1 MQGILVKILQE
12 KKNTNHQSSS
22 INKKQII
29 MKTTNQIQENNNL
42 RSVTQKSIVYFGLVS
57 MLFLTSSFGRV
68 AIIEDQ
74 NFDMEVSSGSVESDA
89 SVSTKVLS
97 KPTVAVESESEQKEI
112 LSVLSSNYEKP
123 LMEVIKENESIIES
137 KEAFDFESIF
147 GRSIDEIIL
156 ENEMIIESTRS
167 DEEFPLDF
175 ELINSFSGMNR
186 EAFLIKNKNSYKS

>member
-1 MQGILVKILQE
+1 
-12 KKNTNHQSSS
+12 
-22 INKKQII
+22 
-29 MKTTNQIQENNNL
+29 MKTTNQIQENNNF
-42 RSVTQKSIVYFGLVS
+42 RSVTQKSIVYFGMVS
-57 MLFLTSSFGRV
+57 MLFLTSSFGSIV
-68 AIIEDQ
+68 IIEDQ
-74 NFDMEVSSGSVESDA
+74 NFDTEVVSSSLQSDA
-89 SVSTKVLS
+89 SVSTKNLS
-97 KPTVAVESESEQKEI
+97 KPTVGVESETEQKEV

-123 LMEVIKENESIIES
+123 LMEVITENESIIES
-137 KEAFDFESIF
+137 KEAFDFDSIF